1 MRNEPDESRMDLTNR
16 WSSRLKD
23 RRGLRISSRREP
35 RPLGVVGGAAQL
47 YVMRR
52 SIPYRWLSDGTACF
66 GSGPMVCISKPD
78 VRSD

>member
-1 MRNEPDESRMDLTNR
+1 VRNEPDESRMDLTNR

-47 YVMRR
+47 YVISPRR
-52 SIPYRWLSDGTACF
+52 LDNAASMIHIDAYENYAEYRQWS
-66 GSGPMVCISKPD
+66 P
-78 VRSD
+78 